1 MGTFYRDA
9 LARQG
14 YEETATAVARHW
26 ASGDRETAVDA
37 IGDRVL
43 DGLAAAGHPE
53 ECRERLAAFER
64 VEGVDA
70 VSVGFPRAADAG
82 ELAATADALAPG

>member
-43 DGLAAAGHPE
+43 D
-53 ECRERLAAFER
+53 
-64 VEGVDA
+64 
-70 VSVGFPRAADAG
+70 
-82 ELAATADALAPG
+82 ALAPG